1 MKTKMLFKKTI
12 LVALIAALALAAL
25 PLTGASAAGQYD
37 PPTPP
42 AAGQGPSNERMEN
55 TWQKMLKGYERL
67 GRLSDKSDEL
77 FARADKLIAALKAMG
92 ADTAELEAALAD
104 FEQAVQQA
112 KPIYE
117 SCKGIVASHKGFDE
131 NGKVTDAAQA
141 IQTLGDLGSK
151 LREIRDSLESKGK
164 ILADLLKPIRD
175 AFRPAPT
182 STPAPSTGSH

>member
-25 PLTGASAAGQYD
+25 PLTGASAAKKYD

-42 AAGQGPSNERMEN
+42 ATGRGPSNERLEN
-55 TWQKMLKGYERL
+55 TWQKMLKGYDRL
-67 GRLSDKSDEL
+67 GRLSDKSGAL
-77 FARADKLIAALKAMG
+77 FVRADQLLAVLKTMG
-92 ADTAELEAALAD
+92 ANVTELEAALAD
-104 FEQAVQQA
+104 FKDAVKQA
-112 KPIYE
+112 KPILE
-117 SCKGIVASHKGFDE
+117 SCKGIVEAHKGFNE

-175 AFRPAPT
+175 VFRGTPAPT
-182 STPAPSTGSH
+182 STPAP